1 MEFPLIRNKLLE
13 FGYKNIAKQ
22 LFFLMDPEIVHD
34 RMIKLGNKTGKIKF
48 TKSIM
53 RMTFDYKNP
62 MLEQN
67 IFGIKFRNPIGLA
80 AGFDKDAQL
89 VDILPSIGFGF
100 EEIGSITGQPSKGNP
115 KPRLWRLKKSKSLI
129 VHYGLKNDGCEIIHN
144 RLKKKKF
151 EIPIGVSI
159 AKTNCK
165 GTVDT
170 KNAIEDYVKSYKIFS
185 NIGDYYTINISC
197 PNAFGGQ
204 PFTDSKRLKMLLD
217 AIFKE
222 RYSKPI
228 FIKLSP
234 DLSKKEIDKLLE
246 VSEKY
251 NVSGYVC
258 SNLTKKRN
266 NKKILEQNIPDKGG
280 ISGKVVQDMA
290 NNQISYIYKKIKRDR
305 IIIGVGGVFSA
316 EDAYDK
322 IKRGASLIQLI
333 TGMIFEGPQVISE
346 INLGLV
352 KLLKKDGLSNIS
364 EAIGTAV

>member
-1 MEFPLIRNKLLE
+1 
-13 FGYKNIAKQ
+13 
-22 LFFLMDPEIVHD
+22 MDPEIVHD

-204 PFTDSKRLKMLLD
+204 PFTDSKRLKMLL
-217 AIFKE
+217 
-222 RYSKPI
+222 
-228 FIKLSP
+228 
-234 DLSKKEIDKLLE
+234 
-246 VSEKY
+246 
-251 NVSGYVC
+251 
-258 SNLTKKRN
+258 
-266 NKKILEQNIPDKGG
+266 
-280 ISGKVVQDMA
+280 
-290 NNQISYIYKKIKRDR
+290 
-305 IIIGVGGVFSA
+305 
-316 EDAYDK
+316 
-322 IKRGASLIQLI
+322 
-333 TGMIFEGPQVISE
+333 
-346 INLGLV
+346 
-352 KLLKKDGLSNIS
+352 
-364 EAIGTAV
+364 

>member
-151 EIPIGVSI
+151 EI
-159 AKTNCK
+159 A
-165 GTVDT
+165 
-170 KNAIEDYVKSYKIFS
+170 
-185 NIGDYYTINISC
+185 
-197 PNAFGGQ
+197 GQ
-204 PFTDSKRLKMLLD
+204 RRT
-217 AIFKE
+217 
-222 RYSKPI
+222 
-228 FIKLSP
+228 
-234 DLSKKEIDKLLE
+234 
-246 VSEKY
+246 
-251 NVSGYVC
+251 
-258 SNLTKKRN
+258 
-266 NKKILEQNIPDKGG
+266 
-280 ISGKVVQDMA
+280 
-290 NNQISYIYKKIKRDR
+290 
-305 IIIGVGGVFSA
+305 
-316 EDAYDK
+316 
-322 IKRGASLIQLI
+322 
-333 TGMIFEGPQVISE
+333 
-346 INLGLV
+346 V
-352 KLLKKDGLSNIS
+352 KLGKNWFKYLF
-364 EAIGTAV
+364 V